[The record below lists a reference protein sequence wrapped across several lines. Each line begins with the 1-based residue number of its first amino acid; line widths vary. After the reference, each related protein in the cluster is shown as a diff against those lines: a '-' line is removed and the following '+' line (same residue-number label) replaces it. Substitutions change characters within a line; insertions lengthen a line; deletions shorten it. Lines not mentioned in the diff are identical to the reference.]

1 MSTVHHKSKRNL
13 EPHMPYR
20 CGVMTGE
27 ASVDEAWVNCSGCI
41 DLMGRGAGHHPPL
54 HVPPIMN
61 DNEDGI
67 FLFHDRHHGAGYTME
82 VVPQTTG
89 NVEITIEEPGG
100 EGHLFTLSHLDRADL
115 LRALLHDFHYSP
127 ERGGPN
133 DDIN

>member
-1 MSTVHHKSKRNL
+1 MSKADVTIHFTRGPKPWH
-13 EPHMPYR
+13 
-20 CGVMTGE
+20 CGAMDGS
-27 ASVDEAWVNCSGCI
+27 AVNVIQMVTCMDCVGLYPNGGS
-41 DLMGRGAGHHPPL
+41 DHHPPL

-67 FLFHDRHHGAGYTME
+67 FLFTDRHHGDGFTME
-82 VVPQTTG
+82 VVPQLSG

-115 LRALLHDFHYSP
+115 LRALLHEFHYSP

-133 DDIN
+133 GIDS